1 MANNERL
8 HAVARGKVQG
18 VSFRYFVVRRA
29 QGLGV
34 TGYAYNMPDGRSVE
48 VVAEGGRDGL
58 EELLGRVR
66 QGPTG
71 AIVEDVDADW
81 SEATGEFKDFRIVYQ
96 MPVDS
101 PSNNVS
107 WEPPSRS

>member
-1 MANNERL
+1 MDNRERL

-29 QGLGV
+29 QGLGL
-34 TGYAYNMPDGRSVE
+34 TGYAYNMPDGHSVE

-58 EELLGRVR
+58 DELLIGVR

-71 AIVEDVDADW
+71 AVVQDVDASW
-81 SEATGEFKDFRIVYQ
+81 SQATGEFRDFRIVYS

-101 PSNNVS
+101 PTNNVS
-107 WEPPSRS
+107 WEPPARS

>member
-29 QGLGV
+29 QVLGV

-48 VVAEGGRDGL
+48 VVAEGVREGL
-58 EELLGRVR
+58 EELLGSVGH
-66 QGPTG
+66 GPAG
-71 AIVEDVDADW
+71 AIVEGVDLDW
-81 SEATGEFKDFRIVYQ
+81 SEATGEFRDFRIVYT

>member
-1 MANNERL
+1 MDSRERL
-8 HAVARGKVQG
+8 HAVACGKVQG

-29 QGLGV
+29 QGLGL

-48 VVAEGGRDGL
+48 VVAEGERDGL
-58 EELLGRVR
+58 EELLGSVR
-66 QGPTG
+66 EGPTG
-71 AIVEDVDADW
+71 AVVKGVNASW
-81 SEATGEFKDFRIVYQ
+81 SEATGEFRDFRIVYT
-96 MPVDS
+96 MPLDS

>member
-1 MANNERL
+1 MDKSERL

-58 EELLGRVR
+58 EELLGSVR
-66 QGPTG
+66 EGPSG
-71 AIVEDVDADW
+71 AVVQDVDVDW
-81 SEATGEFKDFRIVYQ
+81 SEATGEFKDFRIVYR

>member
-1 MANNERL
+1 MINNERL

-48 VVAEGGRDGL
+48 VVAEGGREGL
-58 EELLGRVR
+58 EELLGSVSE
-66 QGPTG
+66 GPTG
-71 AIVEDVDADW
+71 AVVEEVGVDW
-81 SEATGEFKDFRIVYQ
+81 LEATGEFRDFRIVYT

>member
-1 MANNERL
+1 MDKKERL

-18 VSFRYFVVRRA
+18 VSFRYFVVRSA
-29 QGLGV
+29 QGLGL

-48 VVAEGGRDGL
+48 VVAEGGRVGL
-58 EELLGRVR
+58 EELLIDVG

-71 AIVEDVDADW
+71 AKVQDVDASW
-81 SEATGEFKDFRIVYQ
+81 SEATGEFRDFRIAYK
-96 MPVDS
+96 MPLDS

-107 WEPPSRS
+107 WEPPTRS

>member
-1 MANNERL
+1 MDKNERL

-48 VVAEGGRDGL
+48 VVAEGGREGL
-58 EELLGRVR
+58 EELLSSVSE
-66 QGPTG
+66 GPTG
-71 AIVEDVDADW
+71 AVVEDVDVDW
-81 SEATGEFKDFRIVYQ
+81 SEATGEFRDFRIVYT

-101 PSNNVS
+101 PSNNVG

>member
-1 MANNERL
+1 MNNNERL

-34 TGYAYNMPDGRSVE
+34 TGYAYNMPDGLSVE
-48 VVAEGGRDGL
+48 VVAEGGREGL
-58 EELLGRVR
+58 EVLLDGVR
-66 QGPTG
+66 QGPSG
-71 AIVEDVDADW
+71 AVVQDVDVDW
-81 SEATGEFKDFRIVYQ
+81 SEATGEFKDFRIVYR

-101 PSNNVS
+101 PWNNVS